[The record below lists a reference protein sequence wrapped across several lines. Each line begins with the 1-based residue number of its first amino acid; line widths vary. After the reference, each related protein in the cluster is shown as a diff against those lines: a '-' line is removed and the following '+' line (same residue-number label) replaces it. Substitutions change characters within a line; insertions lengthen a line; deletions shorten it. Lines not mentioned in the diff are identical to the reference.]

1 MDRIYNRAEDK
12 NCANIIVYVNNSD
25 TKAYIDK
32 ACTTPYK
39 SSELKNAFMKGCII
53 VASDKEMIYPIGL
66 SVYTDGED
74 GVETSM
80 LIAVVPGSNEGSFTF
95 IKLNS
100 VVDA

>member
-12 NCANIIVYVNNSD
+12 NCANIIVYVKASD

-53 VASDKEMIYPIGL
+53 VGNDKEMLYPIGL
-66 SVYTDGED
+66 GVHTDGED
-74 GVETSM
+74 GVETTT
-80 LIAVVPGSNEGSFTF
+80 LTFVVPGIAEGSAKFST
-95 IKLNS
+95 LNS
-100 VVDA
+100 VADA